1 MFRNPIVRWATAVVP
16 LAWGGMEFLLGNPGW
31 GVMFAAA
38 GAYAFWHLI
47 IKGPDQ
53 PS

>member
-1 MFRNPIVRWATAVVP
+1 MFRKPIVRWVTSVFPLVWGAVE
-16 LAWGGMEFLLGNPGW
+16 LALGNPGW
-31 GVMFAAA
+31 AIAFGAA
-38 GAYAFWHLI
+38 GAYAFWQLI